1 MNNDEQLL
9 LLFIEFALD
18 SVTRLVML
26 TSRGV
31 MW

>member
-9 LLFIEFALD
+9 LLFIEFAVD

-26 TSRGV
+26 IARGV
-31 MW
+31 M